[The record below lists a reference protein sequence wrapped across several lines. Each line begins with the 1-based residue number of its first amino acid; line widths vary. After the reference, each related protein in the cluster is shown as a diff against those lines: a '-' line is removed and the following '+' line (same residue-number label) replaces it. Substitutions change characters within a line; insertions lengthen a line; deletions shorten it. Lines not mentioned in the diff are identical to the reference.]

1 VTKLIRDS
9 VLKIEQYQ
17 PGKPAEVLKKEL
29 GLKEEICKLASNEN
43 PLGPSPLAI
52 EAIQKSLKE
61 AHLYPD
67 NSCNYLKGRLAN
79 HLRVLPENL
88 RIGNGSS
95 ELILLLGI
103 AFLNPE
109 DTLIMS
115 QSSFIFAKIA
125 TQIIDCKLVEV
136 PLKEYR
142 HDLDA
147 ILKSITPGTKIV
159 YLDNPMNPIGTM
171 TTHTE
176 ILKFME
182 RLPEDIL
189 VVLDEAY
196 HDYVNDSDYPI
207 SWHFIEEGRNVISL
221 RTFSKMYGLAGFRVG
236 YCVASKE
243 FIHALDKV
251 SPPFSVNRAGQ
262 VGAAEALGDKEHVMR
277 TKELNAKG
285 KTYLYQKLEELG
297 VFYIP
302 SETNFVTFDV
312 KSDANRIAGLLQK
325 KSIIVR
331 PLLMYGQPTFLRVTI
346 GTSEQNKRFI
356 DAFAKIHKKDV

>member
-1 VTKLIRDS
+1 MKKLIRDN
-9 VLKIEQYQ
+9 VLKIEQYK
-17 PGKPAEVLKKEL
+17 PGKPAEVLGRELALKK
-29 GLKEEICKLASNEN
+29 EICKLASNEN

-88 RIGNGSS
+88 KIGNGSS
-95 ELILLLGI
+95 ELILLLGL

-115 QSSFIFAKIA
+115 QSSFILAKIV
-125 TQIIDCKLVEV
+125 TQIIGRKLEEV
-136 PLKEYR
+136 PLKEYH

-147 ILKSITPGTKIV
+147 ILKSITPDTKIV

-171 TTHTE
+171 KTHKE
-176 ILKFME
+176 ISKFMD
-182 RLPEDIL
+182 RIPEDIL

-196 HDYVNDSDYPI
+196 HDYVNDCDYPK
-207 SWHFIEEGRNVISL
+207 SLHFIEEGRNVVLL
-221 RTFSKMYGLAGFRVG
+221 RTFSKMYGLAGFRLG
-236 YCVASKE
+236 YSAARKE
-243 FIHALDKV
+243 LIHALNMV

-285 KTYLYQKLEELG
+285 KTYLYRKFEELG

-331 PLLMYGQPTFLRVTI
+331 PLSMYGQPTFLRVTI
-346 GTSEQNKRFI
+346 GTLEQNKRFM
-356 DAFAKIHKKDV
+356 DAFTKIYKKDV